1 MNVENVS
8 RDDWIL
14 GGVGLLL
21 VIDLLFLPWFSI
33 SIGPLTA
40 TSAATGAPDGW
51 LGVLA
56 VLAALAVIADLA
68 IERLSPQTH
77 LPAIADSRT
86 QYSLRPGLRRRRVCG
101 AQVPVSHPLQPVRAR
116 FLGGGR
122 PNGGVRLPR
131 DARSP
136 RHGDGSAWHPLIPPT
151 RSTAYAFG
159 PGGARV
165 SARGKT
171 SERRPGQMRMGD
183 SDEPASREEQLCAS
197 AHNCSSPKAGSAR
210 PAPIR
215 LGVRWSFLLRTPD
228 PRLPDAPGEASPG
241 LPSVDDDNHL

>member
-8 RDDWIL
+8 TDDWIL

-77 LPAIADSRT
+77 LPAIANSRT
-86 QYSLRPGLRRRRVCG
+86 QTRFVLACVAAVFVVLKFLFHIHFSLFGLGFWAAVVLT
-101 AQVPVSHPLQPVRAR
+101 AAFVYLATRAR
-116 FLGGGR
+116 
-122 PNGGVRLPR
+122 
-131 DARSP
+131 DA
-136 RHGDGSAWHPLIPPT
+136 T
-151 RSTAYAFG
+151 VTA
-159 PGGARV
+159 
-165 SARGKT
+165 
-171 SERRPGQMRMGD
+171 
-183 SDEPASREEQLCAS
+183 
-197 AHNCSSPKAGSAR
+197 
-210 PAPIR
+210 
-215 LGVRWSFLLRTPD
+215 
-228 PRLPDAPGEASPG
+228 APGTP
-241 LPSVDDDNHL
+241 